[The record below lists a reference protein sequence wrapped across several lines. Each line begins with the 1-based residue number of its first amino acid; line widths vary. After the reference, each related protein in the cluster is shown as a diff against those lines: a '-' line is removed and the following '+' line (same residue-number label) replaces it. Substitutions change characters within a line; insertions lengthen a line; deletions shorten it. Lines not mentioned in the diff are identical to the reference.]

1 MGRSSEDSVWH
12 GMMPNERTIPVR
24 QGIRS
29 AQLGLVLNAA
39 LATLKLVAGVV
50 GNAYALVA
58 DAVESMAD
66 ILGSVIVWG
75 GLHVAA
81 QPADEDHPFGHG
93 KAEAIAAAVVAI
105 LLLGAGL
112 GIGYEA
118 VHGIRTPHVVP
129 APWTLAVLLGVVITK
144 WVLSRRVGAIG
155 EEIGST
161 AVRAEAWH
169 HMSDAITSTAAFI
182 GIGIAVIGS
191 RLQSG
196 VRWEAAD
203 DWAALFAAGV
213 IAVNGARL
221 LRLSFDDLMDRMPD
235 TTVVGPVRALAEQV
249 PGVLAIEKLHAR
261 KSGLLYRV
269 TLHVQADGRMSLADG
284 HMLGHTVQKAIIGAF
299 PQVASVLVHMEPY
312 QPRAPNS

>member
-1 MGRSSEDSVWH
+1 MT
-12 GMMPNERTIPVR
+12 PNEKSIPVR

-39 LATLKLVAGVV
+39 LAMLKLVAGVV

-75 GLHVAA
+75 GLRVAA
-81 QPADEDHPFGHG
+81 QPADADHPFGHG

-105 LLLGAGL
+105 MLLGAGL

-118 VHGIRTPHVVP
+118 VDGIRTPHDVP
-129 APWTLAVLLGVVITK
+129 APWTLAVLVGVVITK
-144 WVLSRRVGAIG
+144 WVLSRRVGAVG
-155 EEIGST
+155 AEIGST
-161 AVRAEAWH
+161 AVRADAWH

-182 GIGIAVIGS
+182 GIGIAVVGS

-203 DWAALFAAGV
+203 DWAALIASGV
-213 IAVNGARL
+213 IAVNGATL
-221 LRLSFDDLMDRMPD
+221 LRLSFHDLMDRMPD
-235 TTVVGPVRALAEQV
+235 ARVVGPVRAIAERV

-261 KSGLLYRV
+261 KSGLVYRV
-269 TLHVQADGRMSLADG
+269 TLHVQANGKMSLADA
-284 HMLGHTVQKAIIGAF
+284 HALGHKVQRAIMDAS
-299 PQVASVLVHMEPY
+299 PQVASVLVHMEPHED
-312 QPRAPNS
+312 R

>member
-1 MGRSSEDSVWH
+1 MT
-12 GMMPNERTIPVR
+12 PNERTIPVR

-39 LATLKLVAGVV
+39 LAMLKLVAGVV

-81 QPADEDHPFGHG
+81 QPADADHPFGHG

-105 LLLGAGL
+105 MLLGAGL

-118 VHGIRTPHVVP
+118 VDGIRTPHAVP
-129 APWTLAVLLGVVITK
+129 APWTLAVLVGVVITK
-144 WVLSRRVGAIG
+144 WALSRRVGAVG
-155 EEIGST
+155 AEIGST
-161 AVRAEAWH
+161 AVRADAWH
-169 HMSDAITSTAAFI
+169 HMSDAITSAAAFI
-182 GIGIAVIGS
+182 GIGIAVVGS

-203 DWAALFAAGV
+203 DWAALIASGV
-213 IAVNGARL
+213 IAVNGATL
-221 LRLSFDDLMDRMPD
+221 LRLSFHDLMDRMPD
-235 TTVVGPVRALAEQV
+235 AGVVGPVRAIAERV
-249 PGVLAIEKLHAR
+249 PGVRAIEKLHAR
-261 KSGLLYRV
+261 KSGLVYRV
-269 TLHVQADGRMSLADG
+269 TLHVQADARMSLADA
-284 HMLGHTVQKAIIGAF
+284 HALGHKVQRAIIDAS
-299 PQVASVLVHMEPY
+299 PQVASVLVHMEPHDDRT
-312 QPRAPNS
+312 PKTEDRGPKV